1 MCEGL
6 NVMTIS
12 KVFRIFFQV
21 MNEFRLRIFPILDG
35 FFDIL
40 KDLNIE
46 VKDLRES
53 GMDIGFKF
61 F

>member
-1 MCEGL
+1 MI
-6 NVMTIS
+6 IS
-12 KVFRIFFQV
+12 KVFRIFFKV
-21 MNEFRLRIFPILDG
+21 KDEFRLRIFPILGG

-53 GMDIGFKF
+53 GMDT
-61 F
+61 